1 MFTLNFANSLGQV
14 KKVVVGAFFDL
25 FMLVSMLVMDMLGP
39 LIALLLAVKK
49 GLRRS
54 PETVR
59 IQVARQ
65 APTHRHLHLFGTLQ
79 NT

>member
-1 MFTLNFANSLGQV
+1 MVLVLLGIAFGLCI
-14 KKVVVGAFFDL
+14 VVP
-25 FMLVSMLVMDMLGP
+25 MLAMDPLGSF
-39 LIALLLAVKK
+39 ISLLLTLKE

-54 PETVR
+54 KETVR

-79 NT
+79 RT